1 MAEAFADG
9 ATAVDHA
16 ALAATRVLG
25 VEVVNVSL
33 SDLPYGAL
41 MNIVVA
47 EAAGGFDDLT
57 LSGLDD
63 TLTGQE
69 VEAWPNTLRKARFL
83 SAVDPSGNTFAV
95 QQGRSLWGR
104 LFDEGPMLN
113 LIMTPM
119 NPAGIENVRMM
130 PTLRSG

>member
-1 MAEAFADG
+1 VEYLAEAFADG

-47 EAAGGFDDLT
+47 EAAGGST
-57 LSGLDD
+57 
-63 TLTGQE
+63 TCRYP
-69 VEAWPNTLRKARFL
+69 AWTIP
-83 SAVDPSGNTFAV
+83 
-95 QQGRSLWGR
+95 
-104 LFDEGPMLN
+104 
-113 LIMTPM
+113 
-119 NPAGIENVRMM
+119 
-130 PTLRSG
+130 